1 MIFSFE
7 GITSTLSMVLLK
19 NNLIISNKSIEITN
33 ELAQIIVPAIKMFL
47 YENSISI
54 SQISHVAVGCGP
66 GGFTGLRSV
75 IAVVKGMI
83 ISNENLKTIGVN
95 GLAAL
100 GMSVIE
106 EAKKK
111 SIKYII
117 SLVDTKREDVFIQL
131 FKLEKDKKLLFPFR
145 SMGRTKVL
153 KLENIQEYFIQNSLI
168 DEDVLAVGY
177 ESYLINNN
185 SIKIKISENI
195 IQVPNAFWIAKLAQL
210 AIDKFEYINNTDIV
224 YNKIEPLYVRSPE
237 IAKKI

>member
-1 MIFSFE
+1 MIFSIE
-7 GITSTLSMVLLK
+7 GSTSKLSMALLK

-33 ELAQIIVPAIKMFL
+33 ELAEIIVPAIKMFL

-54 SQISHVAVGCGP
+54 NQISHVAVGCGP

-83 ISNENLKTIGVN
+83 ISNDNLKTIGVN
-95 GLAAL
+95 SLAAL
-100 GMSVIE
+100 GISVIE

-111 SIKYII
+111 RIKYII

-131 FKLEKDKKLLFPFR
+131 FKLEKDKKSLFPFR
-145 SMGRTKVL
+145 SIDRTKVL

-168 DEDVLAVGY
+168 NEDVLVIGY

-185 SIKIKISENI
+185 SINIKISENI
-195 IQVPNAFWIAKLAQL
+195 IQVPNAFWIAKLAKL
-210 AIDKFEYINNTDIV
+210 AIDQFEYLNKTDIV
-224 YNKIEPLYVRSPE
+224 FNKIEPLYIRSPE
-237 IAKKI
+237 ITKKI

>member
-1 MIFSFE
+1 MIFSIE
-7 GITSTLSMVLLK
+7 GSTSTLSMVLLK
-19 NNLIISNKSIEITN
+19 NNLIICNKSIEITN

>member
-1 MIFSFE
+1 MIFSIE
-7 GITSTLSMVLLK
+7 GSTSTLSMVLLK

-168 DEDVLAVGY
+168 DEDVLVVGY

-210 AIDKFEYINNTDIV
+210 AIDKFEYINNTYII

>member
-1 MIFSFE
+1 MIFSIE
-7 GITSTLSMVLLK
+7 DSTSTLSMVLLK

-111 SIKYII
+111 RIKYII

-168 DEDVLAVGY
+168 DEYVLAVGY

-195 IQVPNAFWIAKLAQL
+195 IQVPNAFWIAKLAKL